1 MQISGIK
8 KSTLLDYPGKV
19 ATLIF
24 TPGCN
29 LRCGYC
35 HNREFVLPEEIKKI
49 KKSFISEEVFFRF
62 LRSRI
67 GFLDGVVI
75 CGGEPTIHMDLTDF
89 CMKIKDLG
97 FLVKLDTNG
106 TRPNIIKKLLKQN
119 LVDYIAMDIKQGLS
133 GSKYSNLIGVNIE
146 NEIFQSSIDIIKNY
160 APNYEFRTTVI
171 GGIHTS
177 ETIEE
182 IAKNIEGAKQ
192 YYLQNYRDGHTLD
205 PNFQGESVAPSVLV
219 EWQKIAKKYVE
230 KCSIRN

>member
-49 KKSFISEEVFFRF
+49 KKSFISEEIFFRF

-75 CGGEPTIHMDLTDF
+75 C
-89 CMKIKDLG
+89 
-97 FLVKLDTNG
+97 
-106 TRPNIIKKLLKQN
+106 
-119 LVDYIAMDIKQGLS
+119 
-133 GSKYSNLIGVNIE
+133 
-146 NEIFQSSIDIIKNY
+146 
-160 APNYEFRTTVI
+160 
-171 GGIHTS
+171 
-177 ETIEE
+177 
-182 IAKNIEGAKQ
+182 
-192 YYLQNYRDGHTLD
+192 
-205 PNFQGESVAPSVLV
+205 
-219 EWQKIAKKYVE
+219 
-230 KCSIRN
+230 